1 MSISEKTTDL
11 ILDIIEYSNGKIRN
25 DFELSVLL
33 ESGYFTDKKPL
44 FEELIFKAKFLY
56 GMLNIFSGNPER
68 EYFEKLMPEFAG
80 KLTEFTG
87 LIKNIIKE
95 CDDTVIKIFS
105 DKYFVLNPEVMPRLA
120 ILITDLTAC
129 KDYFNDMKYNQD

>member
-1 MSISEKTTDL
+1 MNFSEKTTDL
-11 ILDIIEYSNGKIRN
+11 ILDIKDYSNGKIKN

-33 ESGYFTDKKPL
+33 ESGYFTDKKTL

-56 GMLNIFSGNPER
+56 GMLNILSGNPDR

-80 KLTEFTG
+80 NLTEFTG
-87 LIKNIIKE
+87 LIKNIIVE
-95 CDDTVIKIFS
+95 CDDTVLKMFS
-105 DKYFVLNPEVMPRLA
+105 EKYFDINPEVMPRLT

-129 KDYFNDMKYNQD
+129 KDYFNDMKYNQV